1 MERVILWK
9 SMVFTLHNIDL
20 LEHNYISFVIHCI
33 SIFHKSIF
41 YKDLLWSH
49 FYFQLVLPLQLWVS
63 YLLCIFH
70 LHIPRLSKLLFK
82 TPTRVHYNLE
92 YVISLYISLFKK
104 KSYSCSFEVLYDWR
118 AMKIMPTFLRRVNT
132 VLFMGNIV
140 LLSYKNNENFVV
152 FSVTATH
159 KIIVWR

>member
-1 MERVILWK
+1 MSMERVILWK

-92 YVISLYISLFKK
+92 YVISLFISLFKK
-104 KSYSCSFEVLYDWR
+104 KNLILAPLKSFMIGEQWKLC
-118 AMKIMPTFLRRVNT
+118 LH
-132 VLFMGNIV
+132 
-140 LLSYKNNENFVV
+140 S
-152 FSVTATH
+152 
-159 KIIVWR
+159 